1 MLRLHLARFLV
12 RDERGS
18 IAITFAIC
26 SVVLVLFTGAAL
38 DYARMSRS
46 YTMLQN
52 AADAALLSV
61 AHSAKDSSDTDALK
75 QQTYDTMAAML
86 PDGFDFQITNFT
98 KSGSTLNMSAKG
110 VVPAS
115 LTAVVGY
122 NQFEPSATSEVYWG
136 TGKVEVLLVL
146 DNTGSMSSF
155 GRMTAL
161 KEAAAALLDEL
172 EGSEEGLVKVG
183 IVPFDVY
190 VRAPTSY
197 KTASWF
203 TTLNWIVNIFWNGC
217 ITDRDQ
223 PYDIDDTPVTT
234 SSTQYPG
241 AICSGSSLTTIQ
253 PLTDDFTALNAKI
266 NAMSPAGYT
275 NITIGLAWGLSLLSN
290 QEPFTEGEPYG
301 TENLTKYI
309 VLITDGDNT
318 SNRWTNN
325 TSSIDARTQIA
336 CQSVKDAGV
345 TLYTIRLQEGNE
357 TLLSQCASSTDTYF
371 DVDDVNDLVPTF
383 QAIGEQISQLRVAK

>member
-61 AHSAKDSSDTDALK
+61 AHTAKDSSDTDALK

-110 VVPAS
+110 VIPAS

-190 VRAPTSY
+190 VRVPSSY

>member
-61 AHSAKDSSDTDALK
+61 AHTAKDSSDTDALK

-190 VRAPTSY
+190 VRVPTSY

-290 QEPFTEGEPYG
+290 QEPFTEGEPYE
-301 TENLTKYI
+301 TANLTKYI